1 MIFHPPFATEP
12 NLGDSLENYVEWM
25 RIIVKEVIPNCY
37 QTNVEFIYDSK
48 TSTALCFCIFN
59 GTHTKTPEGSNLPP
73 PTMKHVATDC
83 SFTILLNKEG
93 KISNMVKVWNS
104 EWFQKALGWMEGY
117 S

>member
-1 MIFHPPFATEP
+1 MDEDNSQKVMP
-12 NLGDSLENYVEWM
+12 
-25 RIIVKEVIPNCY
+25 KCY
-37 QTNVEFIYDSK
+37 QTNVELIYHSK

-83 SFTILLNKEG
+83 SFTILLDKEG

-117 S
+117 SG